1 MSAAQVG
8 RGVGETG
15 GVGGRS
21 IRYRY
26 GLLSCLKERVFRVGT
41 AEGQGTA
48 AALADLA

>member
-8 RGVGETG
+8 PGVGEREER
-15 GVGGRS
+15 RS

-41 AEGQGTA
+41 DEGQGMA